1 MDSSRWS
8 SSCFY
13 HYIHSGLIF
22 KKEKIRQLYS
32 DKETPMGSVLCLMLA
47 LPPAAVGLFAR
58 FTGRTYKAKHRIII
72 GVVSAIVHIAGCILL
87 GLNPLIYL
95 LTPVA
100 FFISMHLAKIK
111 LGRVQLW
118 AIKQEELGQLNIGE

>member
-1 MDSSRWS
+1 
-8 SSCFY
+8 
-13 HYIHSGLIF
+13 
-22 KKEKIRQLYS
+22 
-32 DKETPMGSVLCLMLA
+32 MGSVLCLMLA